1 MRTITICLEKG
12 GTGKT
17 LIAKELA
24 CGLAEMY
31 HQRVLNCDMD
41 PQGNLT
47 KGQLKLNDPLS
58 IKNCELVMDAFQ
70 HSDKTLGNALD
81 LLKRYFVESS
91 FDNSM
96 ATVLREP
103 KRIHEAILK
112 TDIAGLDILPATHE
126 LTESDMNLKVNCQ
139 SNPCGKLTRALMEVE
154 DEYDF
159 VIIDN
164 PPFTNALLY
173 NSIYACRRKDD
184 LVIIPISIDSGGLE
198 GLYTTLT
205 DLIQTADEAVLDF
218 DFRILPVM
226 VQGNMEDRVAV
237 QMLKEIFPGR
247 VFESKIRFQGKPVKK
262 SSLNRY
268 SLVLSNQGRKASVTD
283 DLRNFVKEVW
293 ELYQE

>member
-1 MRTITICLEKG
+1 
-12 GTGKT
+12 
-17 LIAKELA
+17 
-24 CGLAEMY
+24 
-31 HQRVLNCDMD
+31 
-41 PQGNLT
+41 
-47 KGQLKLNDPLS
+47 
-58 IKNCELVMDAFQ
+58 
-70 HSDKTLGNALD
+70 
-81 LLKRYFVESS
+81 
-91 FDNSM
+91 
-96 ATVLREP
+96 
-103 KRIHEAILK
+103 
-112 TDIAGLDILPATHE
+112 
-126 LTESDMNLKVNCQ
+126 
-139 SNPCGKLTRALMEVE
+139 MEVE

-268 SLVLSNQGRKASVTD
+268 SLVLSNQGRKASVAD